1 MSESGQKRKSGS
13 AILTSVLPSTA
24 DIRQAA
30 VTSEK
35 CRFPPPARPP
45 GHSPEEGSAR
55 ASALRHPLP
64 VALMLVALGDR
75 TGRVPGSL
83 DALDLLA
90 DLARGRAE
98 RVDADL
104 AVRHAGAQRAELG
117 CGIVL
122 RQAEV
127 ERLVLQLGEIRR
139 DLGSRIAPARLVL
152 VGGSAQRPKADLGIG
167 EARADMGKI
176 LRGVALALAQ
186 LGGLRLDLGGLRLDL
201 GEIRRDLGS
210 RIAPARLVL
219 VGGSAQRPKA
229 DLGIGEARADMGKIL
244 RGVALALAQL
254 GGLRLD
260 LGEIRRDLG
269 SRIAPARLVL
279 VGGSAQRPKADLGI
293 GEARADMGKIL
304 RGVALALA
312 QLGGLRLDL
321 GELCRQ
327 GSDAVL
333 ERHGSFARGV
343 AVKLAREGEAVGAD
357 APQHRAGAR
366 CERQTDGDTERG
378 GRAAMRE
385 GTRRHCWFTHVQV
398 SNI

>member
-1 MSESGQKRKSGS
+1 MISGVRLGHLPGQSNQLQQVVNVLRSREVRMGPNRGDAGHPAVEVSCGSKNGSVRARAARRFYPQEPTSSACPGMSGWCQ
-13 AILTSVLPSTA
+13 
-24 DIRQAA
+24 
-30 VTSEK
+30 
-35 CRFPPPARPP
+35 FPPPARPP

-55 ASALRHPLP
+55 ASALRHPLR

-127 ERLVLQLGEIRR
+127 ERLVFQLGEIRR

-152 VGGSAQRPKADLGIG
+152 VGGG
-167 EARADMGKI
+167 
-176 LRGVALALAQ
+176 
-186 LGGLRLDLGGLRLDL
+186 
-201 GEIRRDLGS
+201 
-210 RIAPARLVL
+210 
-219 VGGSAQRPKA
+219 
-229 DLGIGEARADMGKIL
+229 
-244 RGVALALAQL
+244 
-254 GGLRLD
+254 
-260 LGEIRRDLG
+260 
-269 SRIAPARLVL
+269 
-279 VGGSAQRPKADLGI
+279 AQRPKADLGI

-333 ERHGSFARGV
+333 
-343 AVKLAREGEAVGAD
+343 
-357 APQHRAGAR
+357 
-366 CERQTDGDTERG
+366 
-378 GRAAMRE
+378 
-385 GTRRHCWFTHVQV
+385 
-398 SNI
+398 

>member
-1 MSESGQKRKSGS
+1 
-13 AILTSVLPSTA
+13 
-24 DIRQAA
+24 
-30 VTSEK
+30 
-35 CRFPPPARPP
+35 
-45 GHSPEEGSAR
+45 
-55 ASALRHPLP
+55 
-64 VALMLVALGDR
+64 MLVALGDR

-90 DLARGRAE
+90 YLARGRAE

-139 DLGSRIAPARLVL
+139 DLGSRITPARLVL
-152 VGGSAQRPKADLGIG
+152 VGGDAQRLKADLGIS
-167 EARADMGKI
+167 EARAHMGK
-176 LRGVALALAQ
+176 L
-186 LGGLRLDLGGLRLDL
+186 
-201 GEIRRDLGS
+201 
-210 RIAPARLVL
+210 
-219 VGGSAQRPKA
+219 
-229 DLGIGEARADMGKIL
+229 
-244 RGVALALAQL
+244 
-254 GGLRLD
+254 
-260 LGEIRRDLG
+260 
-269 SRIAPARLVL
+269 
-279 VGGSAQRPKADLGI
+279 
-293 GEARADMGKIL
+293 L

-333 ERHGSFARGV
+333 ERHGSFARSV
-343 AVKLAREGEAVGAD
+343 AAKLAREGVAVGAD

-385 GTRRHCWFTHVQV
+385 GARRHCWFTHVQV